1 MTTLA
6 ILIRLSPFIL
16 AFTVCAHACAADFV
30 VIANPNSGIE
40 KMSKDDVINIYM
52 GRYRK
57 LASGISAQPLDLTN
71 PVSEKSKFYSSMVNK
86 ELPEINS
93 YWARLMFSGQG
104 SPPRQVDS
112 VEEIIDIVSNNKGA
126 IAYIDKKKVDKRV
139 KVVFDATQ

>member
-6 ILIRLSPFIL
+6 TLIRFSPLIL
-16 AFTVCAHACAADFV
+16 ALTVCARVCAADFV

-57 LASGISAQPLDLTN
+57 LASGISAQPLDLAN

-139 KVVFDATQ
+139 KVVFDASQ

>member
-1 MTTLA
+1 MTTFAALM
-6 ILIRLSPFIL
+6 RLSLFIL
-16 AFTVCAHACAADFV
+16 ALTVCARARAADFV

-57 LASGISAQPLDLTN
+57 LASGISAQPLDLAN